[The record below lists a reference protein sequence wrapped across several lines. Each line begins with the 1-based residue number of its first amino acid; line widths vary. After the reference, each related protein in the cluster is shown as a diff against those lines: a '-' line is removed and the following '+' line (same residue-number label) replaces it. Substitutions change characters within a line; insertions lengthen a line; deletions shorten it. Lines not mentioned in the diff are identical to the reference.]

1 MAADSSTYVSQLL
14 GRALGGAPSIS
25 NEVLQVGVCL
35 LTKCLV
41 GWKELAGISPHKFH
55 PAIESSLPQALN

>member
-1 MAADSSTYVSQLL
+1 MAADSSANVSQLL

-35 LTKCLV
+35 LTECLV
-41 GWKELAGISPHKFH
+41 G
-55 PAIESSLPQALN
+55 